1 MSKLKIFILISIAVI
16 LTGGILAFLFASG
29 RVDVKPVT
37 RNQADA
43 AYALLRDSLA
53 APRYTYTDFL
63 TDNDLSVKAEN
74 QITVRS
80 AQILAEDQSGLF
92 LVNTAE
98 EGLYFFTLEYN
109 ALVKSFTDITISLQV
124 NGEIQYDEA
133 KTIILPVFWEDESK
147 IYPID
152 KFGDESS
159 PMQRQIPGPHTV
171 FLFDTR
177 YTTDM
182 PLFFRLRQGENKIE
196 IQNETS
202 QPLWLGELTAFT
214 YRKAA
219 PYKAPA
225 EGTVHEHITVNAVDY
240 VKKNSPHVSNN
251 AFSSPHLTPYDPVR
265 RKICTISSGRA
276 GDELF
281 YTINA
286 PKDGYYAVTIHC
298 QTGVE
303 DFAFFISVKVDGEFP
318 FKEAASYALSPNA
331 NKWRNQTLRDK
342 DGSPYLIYLTR
353 GEHTLSVKTELSPVA
368 RQIRGLRLLIDH
380 LNQFA
385 IEIKKITGKT
395 VDRNRT
401 WRLSEYIPE
410 VLDYLNA
417 YDIIFRDIIHDLSQ
431 YSPKGK
437 NSSVIAPMVQA
448 VSYLERLRKK
458 YEELPLYIESLTG
471 QDASVLQQAGAAL
484 DSIYNHL
491 IRINSIYLGG
501 IEKLP
506 KENAGFFANFSDG
519 VEKLVYSY
527 TSDKFKVRNQANALN
542 VWYSSSYMQ
551 VDLLQKMIDTR
562 FTPKTKIRVNLSV
575 MPDANKLIMARAAGT
590 NPDIALGMGSWMP
603 NDLALRS
610 ALYDFTQFEDFW
622 QYMGDFVPGALTSY
636 VLNEKVYAVPETVT
650 FAATV
655 YRKDIL
661 HQLRIDPPNTWTDVT
676 EMMAEL
682 QRFDMSFYLPIASGV
697 GYKWFYQTSPLIY
710 QNNGLMYRPD
720 GLGTAIN
727 EANAVKGLTFL
738 GDLFTTYALAEQVPN
753 YFNSFRLGYTPVGII
768 DADTYV
774 LLTYGA
780 PELMG
785 QWGIAPYPGTRQE
798 DGSISRW
805 FIANGT
811 GSIIFE
817 NTKNPD
823 TCWEFLKW
831 FLSEETQTDF
841 AFSLFSNYRIF
852 HMPSNIKALR
862 NIPVDDKDKQIILE
876 SVPWM
881 RDVPRSPGQYLLE
894 RGLSDIWN
902 TIVFDGTPARVAID
916 RQVIEIQREFKKKMT
931 EFGYLN
937 ALGEQV
943 KPYVL
948 REIDWIIEQMVNA
961 RLKSGM
967 EPPLGIRRKGI

>member
-1 MSKLKIFILISIAVI
+1 VSNLKIIIMISIIIVI
-16 LTGGILAFLFASG
+16 TGGVLAFLFASG
-29 RVDVKPVT
+29 KVDVQPVT

-43 AYALLRDSLA
+43 AYALLRDSLTSA
-53 APRYTYTDFL
+53 RYTYADFL
-63 TDNDLSVKAEN
+63 IDNAPVVKTRNE
-74 QITVRS
+74 IS
-80 AQILAEDQSGLF
+80 AAGSRILEEDQSCQF
-92 LVNTAE
+92 IINAPQ
-98 EGLYFFTLEYN
+98 EGLYFFTLEYK
-109 ALVKSFTDITISLQV
+109 ALVLSFTDITISLEV
-124 NGEIQYDEA
+124 NGEIQYEEA

-147 IYPID
+147 IYPVD

-159 PMQRQIPGPHTV
+159 PMQKQIAGPHTV
-171 FLFDTR
+171 SLFDTR
-177 YTTDM
+177 YTMDL
-182 PLFFRLRQGENKIE
+182 PLNFLLRQGVNVID
-196 IQNETS
+196 IRNETS
-202 QPLWLGELTAFT
+202 QPLWLGELTAFS
-214 YRKAA
+214 YREPA
-219 PYKAPA
+219 PYTAPLDGA
-225 EGTVHEHITVNAVDY
+225 VYEYITINAVDY

-251 AFSSPHLTPYDPVR
+251 AFSSPHLSPYDPVG
-265 RKICTISSGRA
+265 RKICVISSGRA

-281 YTINA
+281 YKINA
-286 PKDGYYAVTIHC
+286 PQDGYYAVTFHC
-298 QTGVE
+298 QTEVE
-303 DFAFFISVKVDGEFP
+303 DFAFFISVKIDGEFP
-318 FKEAASYALSPNA
+318 FKEAASYSLSPNA
-331 NKWRNQTLRDK
+331 NKWRNRTLREK
-342 DGSPYLIYLTR
+342 DGNPYLVYLSR
-353 GEHTLSVKTELSPVA
+353 GEHELSVKTELSPVA

-401 WRLSEYIPE
+401 WRLTEYIPQT
-410 VLDYLNA
+410 LDYLNA
-417 YDIIFRDIIHDLSQ
+417 YDIIFRDIIQELSQ

-484 DSIYNHL
+484 DSLYSQI
-491 IRINSIYLGG
+491 IKINSIYLGNS
-501 IEKLP
+501 ENLP
-506 KENAGFFANFSDG
+506 KENAGFFTVFADG
-519 VEKLVYSY
+519 IIKLIHSY
-527 TSDKFKVRNQANALN
+527 TSDKFKVRNQSDAIN

-562 FTPKTKIRVNLSV
+562 FTPATKIKVNISV

-590 NPDIALGMGSWMP
+590 NPDAALGLTSWMP

-610 ALYDFTQFEDFW
+610 ALYDLTQFEDFW

-636 VLNEKVYAVPETVT
+636 VLNERVYAVPETIT

-661 HQLRIDPPNTWTDVT
+661 NQLKIPVPDTWTDVT

-727 EANAVKGLTFL
+727 ETNAVKGLTFL

-753 YFNSFRLGYTPVGII
+753 YFTSFRLGQTPVGII
-768 DADTYV
+768 DAETYI
-774 LLTYGA
+774 LLLYGA

-785 QWGIAPYPGTRQE
+785 QWGIAQYPGTKQA

-805 FIANGT
+805 YIANGS
-811 GSIIFE
+811 GSVIFE
-817 NTKNPD
+817 NTKYPD
-823 TCWEFLKW
+823 KCWEFLKW
-831 FLSEETQTDF
+831 FLSEEIQTDF
-841 AFSLFSNYRIF
+841 AFSLFANYRIF
-852 HMPSNIKALR
+852 HMSSNIKALR
-862 NIPVDDKDKQIILE
+862 NLPVDDKDKQVILE

-902 TIVFDGTPARVAID
+902 TIVFDGTPPRVAID
-916 RQVIEIQREFKKKMT
+916 KQVIEIQREFKKKMT

-937 ALGEQV
+937 ALGEKV
-943 KPYVL
+943 KPYTL
-948 REIDWIIEQMVNA
+948 REIDWIIEQIENA
-961 RLKSGM
+961 KLKAD
-967 EPPLGIRRKGI
+967 LRAGI